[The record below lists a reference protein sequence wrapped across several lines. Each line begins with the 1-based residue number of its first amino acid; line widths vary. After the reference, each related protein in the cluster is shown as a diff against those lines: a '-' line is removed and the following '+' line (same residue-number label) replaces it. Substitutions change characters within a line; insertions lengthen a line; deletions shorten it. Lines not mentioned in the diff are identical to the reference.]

1 MDEHRALP
9 VVWSSLGFF
18 EGGGWG
24 GNIKTEGFKLAL
36 LNISAKFMPLSEINI

>member
-1 MDEHRALP
+1 MSIVHYLLCGHFSA
-9 VVWSSLGFF
+9 FF